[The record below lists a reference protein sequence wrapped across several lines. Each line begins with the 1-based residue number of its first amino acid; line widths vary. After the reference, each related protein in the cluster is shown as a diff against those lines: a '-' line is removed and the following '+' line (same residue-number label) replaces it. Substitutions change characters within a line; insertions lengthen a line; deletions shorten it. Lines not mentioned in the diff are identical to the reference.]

1 MPEKQELFAGL
12 FSSSVYWSSLFIILL
27 SLTLLPV
34 LGSGRTEL
42 LSSLFQDRSIS
53 PNPTI
58 TNTSAAAQDKE
69 DNNKTCKDQ
78 PNDRDIA
85 DILLAAELEDEMEEC
100 DGEDVF
106 EEIFDDENKTYIE
119 NNDEPNR
126 NLVPKPKRK
135 MELKAGLLK
144 EILFNKPKRHTFS
157 GLYM

>member
-1 MPEKQELFAGL
+1 M
-12 FSSSVYWSSLFIILL
+12 II
-27 SLTLLPV
+27 THNIVTICLPV
-34 LGSGRTEL
+34 SGSGRTEL

-53 PNPTI
+53 PRPTI
-58 TNTSAAAQDKE
+58 TSNTTAAKDKE
-69 DNNKTCKDQ
+69 DDNKTDKDQ
-78 PNDRDIA
+78 ANDRVIA

-106 EEIFDDENKTYIE
+106 EEIFDDENKTYSE
-119 NNDEPNR
+119 HNDEANK